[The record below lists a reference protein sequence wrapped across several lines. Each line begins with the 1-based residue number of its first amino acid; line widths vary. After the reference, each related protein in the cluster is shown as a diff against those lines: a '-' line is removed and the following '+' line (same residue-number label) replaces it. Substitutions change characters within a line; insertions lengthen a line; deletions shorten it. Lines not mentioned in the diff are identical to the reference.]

1 VTVNCLAAED
11 APALVSALTET
22 GHRAAAIGEV
32 LDGPTTITI
41 VYSGLRGAYSSSR
54 ESRSRSSSATFACP

>member
-1 VTVNCLAAED
+1 
-11 APALVSALTET
+11 VSVLTET

-41 VYSGLRGAYSSSR
+41 V
-54 ESRSRSSSATFACP
+54 